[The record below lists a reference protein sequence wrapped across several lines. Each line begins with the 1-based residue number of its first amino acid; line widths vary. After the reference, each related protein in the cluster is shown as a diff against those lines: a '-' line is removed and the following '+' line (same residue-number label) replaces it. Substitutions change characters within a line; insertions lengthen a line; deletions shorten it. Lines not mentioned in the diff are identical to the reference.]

1 VRMDREIRAL
11 KDLVRATCHSADVC
25 AAILQSPREP
35 YQILSVEQVR
45 EDRRLILVDLVR
57 CLLLRGVPVPEVR
70 SLMTE
75 VLGPVDPEADEE
87 VLRLDLA
94 IAERKL
100 ELALRNALADA
111 QISQATLELL
121 SFHYLRL
128 QLRLSERDEM
138 PYAALA
144 FASAPV
150 DGAPRVLH

>member
-1 VRMDREIRAL
+1 MDREIRAL

-35 YQILSVEQVR
+35 YQTLSIEQVR

-70 SLMTE
+70 SIMTE
-75 VLGPVDPEADEE
+75 VLGPVDPTAEGE

-94 IAERKL
+94 IAERRL

-111 QISQATLELL
+111 QMSEATLELL
-121 SFHYLRL
+121 SVHYLRL
-128 QLRLSERDEM
+128 QLRLRESDEL
-138 PYAALA
+138 PYAALG
-144 FASAPV
+144 FASTQV

>member
-1 VRMDREIRAL
+1 MDREIRAL

-35 YQILSVEQVR
+35 YQALSIEQVR

-70 SLMTE
+70 SIMTE
-75 VLGPVDPEADEE
+75 VLGPVDLTAEE

-94 IAERKL
+94 IAERRL

-111 QISQATLELL
+111 QMSEATLELL

-128 QLRLSERDEM
+128 QLRLRERDEL
-138 PYAALA
+138 PYAALG
-144 FASAPV
+144 FASAQV